1 MKRTAI
7 LFGLIIAL
15 FIFSL
20 LGVFGSSSASDGR
33 SSNAS
38 DQSPQDVV
46 GQDQASPTGQSQ
58 SEDNPG
64 VDADLGKMGRN
75 IDRETYLR
83 LRDEYVARRRGI
95 EPGRPFDPAA
105 RGHAIEQMER
115 QEKGRLIESILN
127 GGAPPPEGV
136 DAAWTAIG
144 PVTIPNGQ
152 AVNNSNIAVTGR
164 VTSIAVDPTNAT
176 KVYLGTAQGGVWR
189 SLDGGSTWTS
199 IFDNAQTMAVGA
211 LAIAPS
217 DPTKLYVGTGEYNS
231 CGDCFFGVGLYRI
244 DNVDTAPT
252 LVGPINPSQTIGNLT
267 YNVFNGRGI
276 TKILVHPIDPATIFV
291 STARGIGGSGANSLG
306 LVPAIATRGLY
317 RSTNATS
324 AAISITFQKL
334 TVTTDNSFD
343 SPGTGNEDTP
353 DMVMEPGNPDNLLV
367 TTIGPFGSG
376 LPSGIYRTTNATTA
390 AGFTRV
396 LSLPNNTRASFA
408 INKVG
413 SVVTVYAAT
422 SETPTNTSGCTT
434 QESGALRK
442 STDGGAT
449 WSGQLTGGGG
459 FCGSQCDYDQP
470 IAVNPNNANEIYL
483 GGDARFDPNA
493 CSDGMKKSTNGGA

>member
-20 LGVFGSSSASDGR
+20 LGVFGSSSAADGR

-38 DQSPQDVV
+38 DQSPQLV
-46 GQDQASPTGQSQ
+46 GQDQASPTSQSQ

-152 AVNNSNIAVTGR
+152 ALNNSNIAVTGR

-199 IFDNAQTMAVGA
+199 IFDNAQTMAIGA
-211 LAIAPS
+211 LALAPS
-217 DPTKLYVGTGEYNS
+217 NPTILYVGTGEFNS

-244 DNVDTAPT
+244 DSVDTAPT

-267 YNVFNGRGI
+267 YSIFNGRAI
-276 TKILVHPIDPATIFV
+276 TKILVHPTDPATIFV

-324 AAISITFQKL
+324 AAGLITFQKL
-334 TVTTDNSFD
+334 TVTTDNSAD

-353 DMVMEPGNPDNLLV
+353 DMVMEPGNPDR
-367 TTIGPFGSG
+367 SEE
-376 LPSGIYRTTNATTA
+376 R
-390 AGFTRV
+390 RV
-396 LSLPNNTRASFA
+396 GKECRWRWAPDGE
-408 INKVG
+408 KKKKE
-413 SVVTVYAAT
+413 T
-422 SETPTNTSGCTT
+422 SET
-434 QESGALRK
+434 K
-442 STDGGAT
+442 
-449 WSGQLTGGGG
+449 
-459 FCGSQCDYDQP
+459 
-470 IAVNPNNANEIYL
+470 V
-483 GGDARFDPNA
+483 
-493 CSDGMKKSTNGGA
+493 K

>member
-7 LFGLIIAL
+7 LFGWIIAL

-20 LGVFGSSSASDGR
+20 LGVFGSSSAADCR

-38 DQSPQDVV
+38 DQSHQVV
-46 GQDQASPTGQSQ
+46 GQDQAIPTGQSQ

-127 GGAPPPEGV
+127 GGVPPPEGV

-189 SLDGGSTWTS
+189 SLDGGSTWTP
-199 IFDNAQTMAVGA
+199 IFDNAQTLAIGA
-211 LAIAPS
+211 LALAPS
-217 DPTKLYVGTGEYNS
+217 NPTILYVGTGEANRCS
-231 CGDCFFGVGLYRI
+231 GCFFGAGLYRI
-244 DNVDTAPT
+244 DNADTTAT
-252 LVGPINPSQTIGNLT
+252 LVGPINPAFSFTGSGGTVNT
-267 YNVFNGRGI
+267 NVFTGRSI
-276 TKILVHPIDPATIFV
+276 SAVVVSPNDPATVFV
-291 STARGIGGSGANSLG
+291 GTSTGIGGSGANALA
-306 LVPAIATRGLY
+306 AIAGVPPNGLLGVY

-324 AAISITFQKL
+324 AVGSIT
-334 TVTTDNSFD
+334 
-343 SPGTGNEDTP
+343 
-353 DMVMEPGNPDNLLV
+353 
-367 TTIGPFGSG
+367 
-376 LPSGIYRTTNATTA
+376 
-390 AGFTRV
+390 
-396 LSLPNNTRASFA
+396 
-408 INKVG
+408 
-413 SVVTVYAAT
+413 
-422 SETPTNTSGCTT
+422 
-434 QESGALRK
+434 
-442 STDGGAT
+442 
-449 WSGQLTGGGG
+449 
-459 FCGSQCDYDQP
+459 SQQ
-470 IAVNPNNANEIYL
+470 
-483 GGDARFDPNA
+483 
-493 CSDGMKKSTNGGA
+493 